1 MCARW
6 KTILYDSSSA
16 LSEPQPTYV
25 DTPLLAKVFEK
36 AHVSRYIV
44 LMIHRVVDVRGRSI
58 VMPHAF
64 FFASSAPCY
73 GAAIL
78 EARTGRG
85 VKGLIK
91 F

>member
-36 AHVSRYIV
+36 AHVLRYIV

-58 VMPHAF
+58 VIPHAF
-64 FFASSAPCY
+64 FSLLLLHVMERLFWKPE
-73 GAAIL
+73 L
-78 EARTGRG
+78 VE
-85 VKGLIK
+85 V
-91 F
+91 